1 MSTLKK
7 LHGKYLLVLLSMCGL
22 VASSLGIMTNVAGIF
37 FTPIAEELGSETAAV
52 NLTLTISNMAFAVA
66 GIFSARWIRSKNF
79 RPAVIGNTLVFAGA
93 TALLALCRSLG
104 PLYILNA
111 LRGFAAG
118 MIGNVLATSVIGR
131 WFLVDT
137 GFISSLA
144 LGCSGLVG
152 ALFNPVL
159 EAVIRSAGWRTAYV
173 AAAGVILLL
182 NLPAMAAPIS
192 FRPEDSGMEPVR
204 KEKTDEETAAPVP
217 ERQKESKVS
226 ALILLMA
233 TTAAA
238 LASMVSATPQLFKPL
253 AVTYGLAETG
263 IIMMSVVLIVN
274 TAGKFLFGLMT
285 DRIGVRRS
293 ILIYGL
299 AIAAGILLLL
309 LVRVSGAMLAGA
321 GLMGLCY
328 SIPTVGAVMI
338 CRELFSPEQYSRV
351 FPKIN
356 LGVSAANALGY
367 PVLGFIFDRTGS
379 YDGALIFVLSL
390 TAASVAATFVTYRL
404 KARQQ
409 PADAIS

>member
-1 MSTLKK
+1 
-7 LHGKYLLVLLSMCGL
+7 MCGL

-37 FTPIAEELGSETAAV
+37 LTPIAEELGSETAAV

-66 GIFSARWIRSKNF
+66 GIFSARWIRPKNF

-93 TALLALCRSLG
+93 TALLSVCRSLA

-131 WFLVDT
+131 WFLADT

-182 NLPAMAAPIS
+182 NLPAMATPIS

-204 KEKTDEETAAPVP
+204 KEKADEETAAPVP

-367 PVLGFIFDRTGS
+367 PVLGFIFDRTGR
-379 YDGALIFVLSL
+379 YDGALIFVLGL
-390 TAASVAATFVTYRL
+390 TAASVAATFMTYRL

-409 PADAIS
+409 PADTIS